1 MEVRL
6 DKETVWLD
14 ARQMATLF
22 GRDRT
27 VIVRHI
33 RNIYSTNELAPDST
47 CANNAQVAADGK
59 VRQVNLYNLDMII
72 SVGYRVNSKRGTQF
86 RIWATNVLREYIV
99 KGYTA
104 NTRRLTEL
112 KQSLQL
118 VEHVLDRPDIE
129 TDQAKALLRVVTD
142 YARALDLLDDY
153 DHKRIP
159 KAEIAIGPAKGISY
173 EEALEIIDRLKEKF
187 GAAGLF
193 GREKDQ
199 SLHSS
204 LNTIMQTFGGRDLY
218 PGLED
223 KAANLLYFLV
233 KNHSFVDGN
242 KRIAAALFLW
252 FMEKNG
258 LLYRK
263 DGTKRLADNAL
274 VAITLLAAESSPK
287 EKEAIVH
294 IILNLIN
301 KRN

>member
-1 MEVRL
+1 MEVCL

-86 RIWATNVLREYIV
+86 RIWATNVLREHIV

-118 VEHVLDRPDIE
+118 VEHVLDRPDID

-173 EEALEIIDRLKEKF
+173 EEALDIIDRLKEKF

-223 KAANLLYFLV
+223 KAA
-233 KNHSFVDGN
+233 
-242 KRIAAALFLW
+242 
-252 FMEKNG
+252 
-258 LLYRK
+258 
-263 DGTKRLADNAL
+263 
-274 VAITLLAAESSPK
+274 
-287 EKEAIVH
+287 
-294 IILNLIN
+294 
-301 KRN
+301 